1 MPSVIDSGLSHSV
14 VNVAA
19 NYLKAQ
25 PSTQFGTR
33 QLTVIKVEIDGVY
46 ASYADADSLFSKSV
60 RALQQTAE
68 VWAVFT
74 PVDASTDYFNAII
87 STDTQYVGD
96 AETSRTAIPSGGLQ
110 PSAGYGILET
120 AIAEGNGGT
129 SATVSVPTGFVAP
142 FHG

>member
-1 MPSVIDSGLSHSV
+1 MPSVIDTGLSHSV

-25 PSTQFGTR
+25 ASTQFGTR
-33 QLTVIKVEIDGVY
+33 QLSVLNIAIADVY
-46 ASYADADSLFSKSV
+46 VSYADSDSLFSKAV

-74 PVDASTDYFNAII
+74 PVDGSPDSFNVII
-87 STDTQYVGD
+87 STDSQWAGNSAHQGAVNGGSLPTQ
-96 AETSRTAIPSGGLQ
+96 
-110 PSAGYGILET
+110 GYGVLET
-120 AIAEGNGGT
+120 AIEAGCGVA
-129 SATVSVPTGFVAP
+129 ATVAAVAGFVAP